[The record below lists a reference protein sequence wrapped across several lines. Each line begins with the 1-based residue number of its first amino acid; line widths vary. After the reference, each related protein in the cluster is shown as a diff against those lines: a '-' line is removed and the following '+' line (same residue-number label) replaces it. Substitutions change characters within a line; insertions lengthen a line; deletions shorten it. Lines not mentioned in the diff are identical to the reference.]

1 MSNDKVF
8 TISIPSDDDGYILLQ
23 CEHCGEY
30 FKVTAND
37 IRDDRVLNIYCP
49 ACGLESDSY
58 ITEDVIELA
67 EVMATNYA
75 QDLIYDELKKL
86 EKQTR
91 RSPVQFKIKS
101 KPEYLYENPVRSGI
115 EALQIVS
122 FPCCHR
128 RAKIKPLLKMSGCC
142 CPFCGVKIYDFE

>member
-8 TISIPSDDDGYILLQ
+8 TISIPPDDDGYILLQ

-37 IRDDRVLNIYCP
+37 IQDDRVLNIYCP

-67 EVMATNYA
+67 EVMTTNYA

>member
-8 TISIPSDDDGYILLQ
+8 TISIPPDDDGYILLH

-37 IRDDRVLNIYCP
+37 IEDDRVLNVYCP

-67 EVMATNYA
+67 EARATNYA
-75 QDLIYDELKKL
+75 QNLIYDELKKL

-91 RSPVQFKIKS
+91 GSLLQFKIKS

>member
-8 TISIPSDDDGYILLQ
+8 TISIPPDDDGYILLQ
-23 CEHCGEY
+23 CEHCGEF

-37 IRDDRVLNIYCP
+37 IEDDRVLNVYCP

-67 EVMATNYA
+67 EARSTNYA
-75 QDLIYDELKKL
+75 QNLIYDESKKL

-91 RSPVQFKIKS
+91 GSL

>member
-8 TISIPSDDDGYILLQ
+8 TIAIPSDDDGYILLQ

-37 IRDDRVLNIYCP
+37 IQDDRVLNIYCP

-67 EVMATNYA
+67 EAMATNYA

-86 EKQTR
+86 EKQTG
-91 RSPVQFKIKS
+91 RSPIQFKIKS
-101 KPEYLYENPVRSGI
+101 KPEYLYENPVRSEI